1 MEVLM
6 AEERKKEERPVSR
19 PLQTINPFDTMRHV
33 MNRMVDTFLEPI
45 SHITPPEL
53 RVQVVRRFVPNV
65 DVTEGDQDVRIDVEV
80 PGMKPEDLSVTVSGE
95 SVIIRGEKKSEKPEG
110 AGVHRAERC
119 YGSFRRVVS
128 LPAEVDRDHVDA
140 TFKNGVLSIVL
151 PKIGTAQRIPIR
163 VEEG

>member
-1 MEVLM
+1 MT
-6 AEERKKEERPVSR
+6 EERKREEQPGSR
-19 PLQTINPFDTMRHV
+19 PLHTINPFDTMRQV

-45 SHITPPEL
+45 SRITPPEL
-53 RVQVVRRFVPNV
+53 RLPIRRFVPSV
-65 DVTEGDQDVRIDVEV
+65 DVIEGDEEVRIDVEV

-95 SVIIRGEKKSEKPEG
+95 SVIVRGEKKSEKPEG
-110 AGVHRAERC
+110 AGIHRAERS

-128 LPAEVDRDHVDA
+128 LPAEVDKEHVDA

-151 PKIGTAQRIPIR
+151 PKTGTAQKIPIR